1 MIIPNSRLAE
11 IDAIGYRANM
21 SLLLRQIVRYV
32 AQKAASDP
40 EVREKAVRAARGV
53 VEDVKQI
60 TGEDDRAFVAGR
72 AVRRR
77 FDKLRDH
84 ARTRSEK

>member
-11 IDAIGYRANM
+11 IDAIGYRADM

-60 TGEDDRAFVAGR
+60 AGEDDRAFAAGR

-84 ARTRSEK
+84 GRTRSDK

>member
-1 MIIPNSRLAE
+1 
-11 IDAIGYRANM
+11 M

-60 TGEDDRAFVAGR
+60 AGEDDRAFAAGR

-84 ARTRSEK
+84 ARTRSDK